1 MQHPVHAKLI
11 SKYVNLPQFIGK
23 LISIFFLSTTFSIF
37 VYLFLYLI
45 LYSYSRYLQC

>member
-1 MQHPVHAKLI
+1 MQNTVHVELI

-23 LISIFFLSTTFSIF
+23 IISTLFLSTTFSPF

-45 LYSYSRYLQC
+45 LYSYSRYL